1 MKHLFLLLLLLTGK
15 LSSSAQEQTGG
26 PVIPPGATY
35 YEACAIA
42 EAYFQRNHA
51 VAQQH
56 HPVFADDAYTKYQ
69 RWKWMYA
76 GRVDADGRVP
86 DPALMYAERDA
97 SFPKNRS
104 VVSPWINISQD
115 TSEGGYSNMG
125 RTVCVAFDPSNA
137 NIIYTGSAHGGLWKT
152 TDGGSTWT
160 PLTDQLP
167 YNGVTHCVVDPVSP
181 NTVYIVLGYSYSWT
195 SFAKGVYKSTDGGAT
210 WSATSLSWTPT
221 YVYNQYYYASQLLI
235 DPFNP
240 AILYTAT
247 NKGLFKTTDNGTT
260 WSQLDTLLYTDLR
273 FEPGTSNLYRA
284 VYEAQGSS
292 EVYRSTDGAATWSQ
306 VSAFNTPYNSLYL
319 AVTPANPAML
329 AVKASSNSGLYIS
342 TNFGNGLAY
351 VSTLPEDWKIFIS
364 PTNANTIYCGGLS
377 IYKSTDT
384 GSTWAQITNWYDDQV
399 HDVVHADLRAVAYHP
414 LVPDHIYFCNDG
426 GLYHYAE
433 SSSTWTDHSDRLLIT
448 QFYRIAH
455 SATDPMIIIG
465 GTQDNGGRLRDNNGG
480 WRPTNGGDAMEV
492 AVDPVNDSVMY
503 STYTYGTLYRS
514 LDRWTGGNVV
524 QISWNIPGQPSGN
537 WVTPYVLD
545 PSDHNTIVAG
555 YNEVWRSTDRGN
567 MWMPLSNA
575 IAPNTTIEHLTV
587 APSDPNTIWISYG
600 NTLKMTDNMG
610 LLWNTIPS
618 PGTTNI
624 SSIIIHPSDP
634 QRVWITCN
642 GYDAGNKVYYSAN
655 AGSTW
660 TNISGTLP
668 NTPVNVGV
676 YENGSTNV
684 IYIGTD
690 AGVFYSDSLNPS
702 WQLLGTGLPNV
713 FVTDLE
719 LFYPTRKVRAATYG
733 RGIFETDMSSPLG
746 ITTPAL
752 TAPSSS
758 LVVYPNPNNGNFDV
772 RFQSQNNAE
781 VRLRVL
787 DVFGKTVYETY
798 ASGNLLQRS
807 ITLPGVAAGTY
818 FVLAEQDG
826 KLTRNRVTV
835 R

>member
-15 LSSSAQEQTGG
+15 LSAQEQTGG

-42 EAYFQRNHA
+42 EAYFQRDRA
-51 VAQQH
+51 AEQQY
-56 HPVFADDAYTKYQ
+56 HPAFEDDAYTAYQ

-97 SFPKNRS
+97 RFPQNRS
-104 VVSPWINISQD
+104 MVSPWVNISQD

-125 RTVCVAFDPSNA
+125 RTVCVAFDPTNA

-152 TDGGSTWT
+152 TDGGTTWS

-167 YNGVTHCVVDPVSP
+167 YNGVTHCVVDPTSP
-181 NTVYIVLGYSYSWT
+181 NTIYIMVNYPYNWYTLS
-195 SFAKGVYKSTDGGAT
+195 KGVYKSTDGGQTWNAT
-210 WSATSLSWTPT
+210 GLSWIPSF
-221 YVYNQYYYASQLLI
+221 NWAQYYVTVQMLI
-235 DPFNP
+235 DPINP
-240 AILYTAT
+240 STLYVATAS
-247 NKGLFKTTDNGTT
+247 GLFKTVNGGTT
-260 WSQLDTLLYTDLR
+260 WNQLDTLYYSDLE
-273 FEPGTSNLYRA
+273 FEPGTSNLYRG
-284 VYEAQGSS
+284 VYGIAGIN
-292 EVYRSTDGAATWSQ
+292 EVYRSTDGAATWTA
-306 VSAFNTPYNSLYL
+306 VSSFNTGYNYFRL

-329 AVKASSNSGLYIS
+329 VVSGTTGNSLYVS
-342 TNFGNGLAY
+342 TNYGSNLNY
-351 VSTLPEDWKIFIS
+351 VSTLPENMVIAIS
-364 PTNANTIYCGGLS
+364 PTNASVMYSGYLN

-384 GSTWAQITNWYDDQV
+384 GASWNQITLWYANNQYDEI
-399 HDVVHADLRAVAYHP
+399 HADQRAVAYHP

-465 GTQDNGGRLRDNNGG
+465 GTQDNGGRLRDNTGG

-524 QISWNIPGQPSGN
+524 QISYNIPGQPAGN

-555 YNEVWRSTDRGN
+555 YSEVWRSTDRGN
-567 MWMPLSNA
+567 MWIPLSNSL
-575 IAPNTTIEHLTV
+575 APNATIEHLAV
-587 APSDPNTIWISYG
+587 APTDPNTIWISYG

-610 LLWNTIPS
+610 LVWNTITS

-624 SSIIIHPSDP
+624 SSIIIHPADP
-634 QRVWITCN
+634 HRVWITCN
-642 GYDAGNKVYYSAN
+642 GYDAGNKVYYTAN

-660 TNISGTLP
+660 TNISGALP

-713 FVTDLE
+713 YVTDLE

-733 RGIFETDMSSPLG
+733 RGIFETDMSSPLD
-746 ITTPAL
+746 IATPA
-752 TAPSSS
+752 APASSS
-758 LVVYPNPNNGNFDV
+758 LTVYPNPNNGNFDV
-772 RFQSQNNAE
+772 RFQSQSNSD

-798 ASGNLLQRS
+798 ATGNLLQHS

-826 KLTRNRVTV
+826 KLSRSRVTV